1 MHCPFCSADD
11 TRVVDSRPSAAGG
24 EVRRRR
30 VCDRCG
36 RRFTT
41 VERWERRPVQV
52 VKKDGRREPFDRAK
66 IVRGLRTAC
75 EKRPVAEAEIERL
88 VDEVEAEVREG
99 AEREIPSRVVGDA
112 VMRRLRALDE
122 VAFVRFASV
131 YRQFGDLER
140 FYDELR
146 RLGVGDGAAGG
157 AAPTDRRVGPAGAP
171 SGPR

>member
-11 TRVVDSRPSAAGG
+11 TRVVDSRPTQAGG

-66 IVRGLRTAC
+66 IVRGLHRAC

-88 VDEVEAEVREG
+88 ADEVEAEVREG
-99 AEREIPSRVVGDA
+99 AEREIPSRAVGDA
-112 VMRRLRALDE
+112 VIKRLRTLDE

-146 RLGVGDGAAGG
+146 RLGVGDGPGG
-157 AAPTDRRVGPAGAP
+157 RRPTDGGSGPAGA
-171 SGPR
+171 SSVPR

>member
-1 MHCPFCSADD
+1 MHCPFCRADE
-11 TRVVDSRPSAAGG
+11 TRVIDSRPNAAGT

-41 VERWERRPVQV
+41 VERWERRSVQV

-66 IVRGLRTAC
+66 IVRGVRTAC

-99 AEREIPSRVVGDA
+99 GEREIPSRAIGDA
-112 VMRRLRALDE
+112 VMRRLRDLDE
-122 VAFVRFASV
+122 VAYVRFASV

-140 FYDELR
+140 FYEELR
-146 RLGVGDGAAGG
+146 RLGVGGNGAPPGGG
-157 AAPTDRRVGPAGAP
+157 AASSST
-171 SGPR
+171 